1 MIRHVLLFLLL
12 GWLVS
17 LAYFAKEEETPGGV
31 FRTASL
37 KLLKYTAW
45 TVLLGVILWGLE
57 KLFIYPF

>member
-1 MIRHVLLFLLL
+1 MIRHVLLFLLV

-17 LAYFAKEEETPGGV
+17 VAYFAKEEDSPGRV
-31 FRTASL
+31 FKTATL

-45 TVLLGVILWGLE
+45 TVLLGLVLWGLE